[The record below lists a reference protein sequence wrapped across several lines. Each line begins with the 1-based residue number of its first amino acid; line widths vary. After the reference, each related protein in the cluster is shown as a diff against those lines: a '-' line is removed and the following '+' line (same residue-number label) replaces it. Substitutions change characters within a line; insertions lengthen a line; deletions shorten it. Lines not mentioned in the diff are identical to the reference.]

1 LIRLVIADDHALM
14 RSGMRVM
21 LEAEEDIRV
30 VGEAGDGRAAV
41 EAVHHTTP
49 DVLVTDVRMPEV
61 DGIEATRRIVATGH
75 PTRVLMITTFDLD
88 RYVYAGL
95 EAGASGFLLK
105 DAQPGELVRAVR
117 TVAAGDALLAPTVT
131 RRLVEH
137 FVGRPQTS
145 PEVAAQIAELSE
157 RELSVLRQLARG
169 LSNAEIGAELYLA
182 EATVKSHITRL
193 LAKLGLKSRT
203 QAVVFAYEHGLVR
216 RGG

>member
-21 LEAEEDIRV
+21 LDAEKDMRV
-30 VGEAGDGRAAV
+30 VAEAADGRDAV
-41 EAVHHTTP
+41 EAVRRTTP
-49 DVLVTDVRMPEV
+49 DILVTDVRMPEA
-61 DGIEATRRIVATGH
+61 DGIEATRRIVAAGL

-105 DAQPGELVRAVR
+105 DAKPGELVHAIR
-117 TVAAGDALLAPTVT
+117 TIAAGDALLAPTVT

-137 FVGRPQTS
+137 FVGRPRTS
-145 PEVAAQIAELSE
+145 PDVEARIAELSE
-157 RELSVLRQLARG
+157 RELTVLRQLARW

-216 RGG
+216 RSG

>member
-1 LIRLVIADDHALM
+1 MIRLVIADDHALM

-21 LEAEEDIRV
+21 LDAEEDMRV
-30 VGEAGDGRAAV
+30 VAEAADGGDAV
-41 EAVHHTTP
+41 EAVRRTTP
-49 DVLVTDVRMPEV
+49 DILVTDVRMPEV
-61 DGIEATRRIVATGH
+61 DGIEATRRIVAAGL

-105 DAQPGELVRAVR
+105 DAKPGELVHAVR
-117 TVAAGDALLAPTVT
+117 TIAAGDALLAPTVT

-137 FVGRPQTS
+137 FVGRPRTS
-145 PEVAAQIAELSE
+145 PEVEARIAELSE
-157 RELSVLRQLARG
+157 RELTVLRQLARG

-203 QAVVFAYEHGLVR
+203 QAVVFAYEHRLVR
-216 RGG
+216 RSS

>member
-21 LEAEEDIRV
+21 LDAEEDMRV
-30 VGEAGDGRAAV
+30 VAEAADGRDAV
-41 EAVHHTTP
+41 EAVRRTTP
-49 DVLVTDVRMPEV
+49 DILVTDVRMPEV
-61 DGIEATRRIVATGH
+61 DGIEATRRIVAAGL

-105 DAQPGELVRAVR
+105 DAKPGELVHAIR
-117 TVAAGDALLAPTVT
+117 TIAAGDALLAPTVT

-137 FVGRPQTS
+137 FVGRPPTS
-145 PEVAAQIAELSE
+145 PDVEARIAELSE
-157 RELSVLRQLARG
+157 RELTVLRQLARG

-216 RGG
+216 RSG